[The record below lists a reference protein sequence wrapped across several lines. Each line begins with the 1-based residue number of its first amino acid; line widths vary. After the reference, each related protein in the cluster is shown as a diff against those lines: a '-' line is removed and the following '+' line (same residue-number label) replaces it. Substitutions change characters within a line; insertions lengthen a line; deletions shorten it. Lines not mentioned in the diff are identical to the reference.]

1 MHSVLSAH
9 WKRIVLRPEYLPS
22 YKFLLYQV
30 FFIFLY
36 ILLAASKNL
45 RFGTQIKILIEILDF
60 EQKDTPEAVS
70 LFDVHASLCICM
82 QLFGFLESMDSY
94 LLALKNIT
102 KIKINK

>member
-45 RFGTQIKILIEILDF
+45 RFGTQMKILIEILDF

-82 QLFGFLESMDSY
+82 QLFGFLESMDSS
-94 LLALKNIT
+94 LKNVT